1 MKRQTNAGATKVTS
15 VGVKSEQ
22 QKITLLTLNK
32 HSAQLSNLPR
42 GRAAEVQRFL
52 PSSMKHADCVNP
64 GGKARYLAAFANKSH
79 LNHGRLMI
87 TSWTSQ
93 CRAR

>member
-1 MKRQTNAGATKVTS
+1 MKQQTNTGATKVTS
-15 VGVKSEQ
+15 VSKKSAQ
-22 QKITLLTLNK
+22 QKITQLTLNK

-42 GRAAEVQRFL
+42 GRAAEGSEV
-52 PSSMKHADCVNP
+52 PASSMKHADCVNP
-64 GGKARYLAAFANKSH
+64 GGKAGYLAAFANKSH

-87 TSWTSQ
+87 MSWTSQ